1 MGQISTKSL
10 KNLCFFKVDFFF
22 VNHICKWV
30 GMYVYI
36 SENQLFH
43 KLIQVYI
50 GFFYY
55 LIMFMNKK
63 LEI

>member
-1 MGQISTKSL
+1 MGQISSKSL
-10 KNLCFFKVDFFF
+10 KNLCFFKVDFF

-50 GFFYY
+50 
-55 LIMFMNKK
+55 
-63 LEI
+63 